1 MSEKEIIEGNKL
13 IYAYDG
19 ESFIDIGYHKD
30 WDMLMPVVLK
40 ILKEENGVMWL
51 APQFAER
58 TDRWRF
64 QMLAPDVVKYNS
76 EETEPIIAV
85 WQAVVEY
92 LKTK

>member
-1 MSEKEIIEGNKL
+1 MTTQEIIEGNKL

-40 ILKEENGVMWL
+40 ILKENEGNNAFIFNW
-51 APQFAER
+51 AATTWFASIHS
-58 TDRWRF
+58 
-64 QMLAPDVVKYNS
+64 VKSKSSTNDN
-76 EETEPIIAV
+76 PILAV

-92 LKTK
+92 LQNKK

>member
-1 MSEKEIIEGNKL
+1 MSEQEIIEGNKL

-51 APQFAER
+51 APQ
-58 TDRWRF
+58 
-64 QMLAPDVVKYNS
+64 
-76 EETEPIIAV
+76 ETEPIIAV